1 MHCSLEPVHEFFFFF
16 LLYVMQNVAKT
27 LMLKCLEIE
36 GDMQV
41 TT

>member
-1 MHCSLEPVHEFFFFF
+1 MHCSLEPVHEVF
-16 LLYVMQNVAKT
+16 LLYVMKNVAKT
-27 LMLKCLEIE
+27 LTLKCLEIE

>member
-1 MHCSLEPVHEFFFFF
+1 MSF
-16 LLYVMQNVAKT
+16 LLYVAQNVAKM